1 MFHGRRAQLRVC
13 PTQNA
18 RKASCQRSRM
28 PLSLIAKSKAQR
40 RNLRQ
45 IEARSEWL
53 WRASP
58 GPWCSSDK
66 AFSMRSSRLPARAEA
81 LGSLDDKSGVD
92 VVDSSIAGAAIQALS
107 RPGAASSSVNRS
119 RATRSRYELHKGS
132 AVEIRCVLHLPATFF
147 LPHFS
152 ATSLLAGS
160 CLY

>member
-1 MFHGRRAQLRVC
+1 MCTWSGCLNKFSAQERANVGFLVRVVYVTC
-13 PTQNA
+13 VP
-18 RKASCQRSRM
+18 
-28 PLSLIAKSKAQR
+28 QR
-40 RNLRQ
+40 RFSPEIR
-45 IEARSEWL
+45 AGSEWL

-66 AFSMRSSRLPARAEA
+66 AFLMRSSRLPARAEA